1 MRYIALI
8 IGGAGIAACTTAPEP
23 VMRSAEKQAEY
34 NRLIEGKVAGAPVDC
49 LPRFDSNDMRVIDD
63 QTAVFDSP
71 GDRVYVTRFN
81 GSCTNLGN
89 AGYALVTKQYGTG
102 RLCRGDIAQ
111 VVQTST
117 GLPTGSC
124 VVGDFVPYTRP

>member
-8 IGGAGIAACTTAPEP
+8 IGGAGLAACTTAPEP

-34 NRLIEGKVAGAPVDC
+34 NRLIEGKVAGTPVDC

-63 QTAVFDSP
+63 QTAIFDAP
-71 GDRVYVTRFN
+71 GNKVYVTRFN
-81 GSCTNLGN
+81 GSCNNLGTS
-89 AGYALVTKQYGTG
+89 GYALVTKQYGTG

-117 GLPTGSC
+117 GLPVGSC
-124 VVGDFVPYTRP
+124 VVGDFVPYEKS

>member
-1 MRYIALI
+1 MRYVALI
-8 IGGAGIAACTTAPEP
+8 IGGTALAACTTAPEP
-23 VMRSAEKQAEY
+23 VMRSAGKQAEY
-34 NRLIEGKVAGAPVDC
+34 NRLVEGKVAGAPVDC
-49 LPRFDSNDMRVIDD
+49 LPRFDSNNMRVIDD

-81 GSCTNLGN
+81 GSCSNLGN
-89 AGYALVTKQYGTG
+89 SGYALVTRQYGTD

-117 GLPTGSC
+117 GMSVGSC
-124 VVGDFVPYTRP
+124 VFGDFVPYTRP

>member
-8 IGGAGIAACTTAPEP
+8 VAGAGLAACSTAPDP
-23 VMRSAEKQAEY
+23 VTRSAQKQAEY

-49 LPRFDSNDMRVIDD
+49 LSPFDSKDMRVIDD
-63 QTAVFDSP
+63 QTAVFHAP
-71 GDRVYVTRFN
+71 GSKVYVTRFN

-89 AGYALVTKQYGTG
+89 VGYALVTRQHGTS

-117 GLPTGSC
+117 GVATGGC
-124 VVGDFVPYTRP
+124 VFGDFVPYTTP